1 MKTRLLTHT
10 RAWILAAGL
19 GLGLAAM
26 AQEVPQGGHRHGGPA
41 HGQQHAKHES
51 GARLQDLKA
60 KLKLTPAQESA
71 WTAFEA
77 SMKPIASSA
86 EPPKMEALA
95 KMTAIQRMEER
106 QKMHEA
112 REKQHAQR
120 MTEQLEAAKAFYAQL
135 NTQQQATFDKET
147 LPAHAMH
154 SSEKRKGKPP
164 VTEPTPSPASTTA
177 PAASAAPV
185 APTASA
191 APAAKT
197 SAAPAASTK
206 APAASTAT
214 PAPSAAPAAKTA
226 PKS

>member
-19 GLGLAAM
+19 GLGLAAI
-26 AQEVPQGGHRHGGPA
+26 AQDAPHGPRHGKPGHAQP
-41 HGQQHAKHES
+41 HGRHEH

-71 WTAFEA
+71 WATFEA
-77 SMKPIASSA
+77 SMKPVSSSA
-86 EPPKMEALA
+86 EHPKMEALA
-95 KMTAIQRMEER
+95 KLTAIQRMEER

-120 MTEQLEAAKAFYAQL
+120 MTEQLEATKALYAQL
-135 NTQQQATFDKET
+135 NAQQQATFDKET

-164 VTEPTPSPASTTA
+164 AGDAAKSPAAVAPATA
-177 PAASAAPV
+177 PAAAS
-185 APTASA
+185 PT
-191 APAAKT
+191 P
-197 SAAPAASTK
+197 ST
-206 APAASTAT
+206 
-214 PAPSAAPAAKTA
+214 APAAKTA